1 MNRLPYKTTLQT
13 KEQKNIIIMKT
24 ELIKIDFT
32 KPLTN
37 QLTLPSKILAEGGLV
52 AFPTETVYGLGGN
65 ALDASAAGKIYAAK
79 GRPSDNPLI
88 VHIARPGDAEKYA
101 YTNPLYEALAKA
113 FMPGPLTVVLPKK
126 ENIPYSVTGGL
137 ETVGIRCPGDPVARE
152 LIRLAGVP
160 IAAPSAN
167 VSGRPSPTAASHVAD
182 DLNGRI
188 DCIIDGGEAEVGLES
203 TIVKI
208 DGDRLILLRP
218 GAITPEMLR
227 TVCENVVLDNG
238 ILGKLPEGVSPQAPG
253 MKYRHYAPR
262 ARVYLIR
269 TEKEKELDQKAI
281 AFFRDRLAENPQVGI
296 LCYDEHLP
304 FLSGENVYSYGKKE
318 DDLAHSHLLFDCLRR
333 FDETEAPAIYAVIGK
348 TEGIGLALYNR
359 MLKASAYTVIYI

>member
-1 MNRLPYKTTLQT
+1 
-13 KEQKNIIIMKT
+13 MKT

-32 KPLTN
+32 KPLAS
-37 QLTLPSKILAEGGLV
+37 QLAFPAKILAEGGLV

-88 VHIARPGDAEKYA
+88 VHVARPADAEKYA
-101 YTNPLYEALAKA
+101 HTNPLYEALAKA
-113 FMPGPLTVVLPKK
+113 FMPGPLTVVLPKR
-126 ENIPYSVTGGL
+126 ENIPFSVTGGL
-137 ETVGIRCPGDPVARE
+137 QTVGIRCPGDPVARE

-160 IAAPSAN
+160 VAAPSAN
-167 VSGRPSPTAASHVAD
+167 VSGRPSPTAANHVAD

-188 DCIIDGGEAEVGLES
+188 ECIIDGGESEVGLES

-227 TVCENVVLDNG
+227 KVCENVVLDNG
-238 ILGKLPEGVSPQAPG
+238 ILDKLPEGKLPEAPG

-269 TEKEKELDQKAI
+269 TENEDELDEKAI
-281 AFFRDRLAENPQVGI
+281 AFFRARLAEDSQVGI

-304 FLSGENVYSYGKKE
+304 FLKGENVYSYGKKE
-318 DDLAHSHLLFDCLRR
+318 DDMAHSHLLFDCLRR

>member
-1 MNRLPYKTTLQT
+1 
-13 KEQKNIIIMKT
+13 MKT
-24 ELIKIDFT
+24 EFIKIDFE
-32 KPLTN
+32 KPIAS
-37 QLTLPSKILAEGGLV
+37 QLAFPAKILSEGGLV

-65 ALDASAAGKIYAAK
+65 ALDADAAGKIYAAK

-88 VHIARPGDAEKYA
+88 VHIARPADAEKYA
-101 YTNPLYEALAKA
+101 ETNALYEKLAKA
-113 FMPGPLTVVLPKK
+113 FMPGPLTVVLSKK
-126 ENIPYSVTGGL
+126 ENIPLSVTGGL
-137 ETVGIRCPGDPVARE
+137 QTVGIRCPGDPVARE

-167 VSGRPSPTAASHVAD
+167 VSGRPSPTAAFHVRD
-182 DLNGRI
+182 DLDGRI

-218 GAITPEMLR
+218 GAITPEMLQ
-227 TVCENVVLDNG
+227 TVCEEVVLDHG
-238 ILGKLPEGVSPQAPG
+238 ILEKLPEGTAPQAPG

-262 ARVYLIR
+262 ARVCLVQDGTVDSADFEQR
-269 TEKEKELDQKAI
+269 TIL
-281 AFFRDRLAENPQVGI
+281 FFRKKLRENPNVGI

-304 FLSGENVYSYGKKE
+304 YLNGTHIYSFGAKHDELS
-318 DDLAHSHLLFDCLRR
+318 HSHHLFDCLRR
-333 FDETEAPAIYAVIGK
+333 FDETDVTEIYAIVGK
-348 TEGIGLALYNR
+348 TSGLGLALYNR

>member
-1 MNRLPYKTTLQT
+1 
-13 KEQKNIIIMKT
+13 MKT

-32 KPLTN
+32 KPLAG
-37 QLTLPSKILAEGGLV
+37 QLAIPAEILAKGGLV

-65 ALDASAAGKIYAAK
+65 ALDADAAGKIYAAK

-88 VHIARPGDAEKYA
+88 VHIARPSDAEKYA
-101 YTNPLYEALAKA
+101 RTNALYEKLAKA
-113 FMPGPLTVVLPKK
+113 FMPGPLTVVLPKR
-126 ENIPYSVTGGL
+126 ENIPCSVTGGL
-137 ETVGIRCPGDPVARE
+137 MTVGIRCPGDPVARE

-160 IAAPSAN
+160 VAAPSAN
-167 VSGRPSPTAASHVAD
+167 ISGRPSPTAASHVTN

-208 DGDRLILLRP
+208 DGEKLVLLRP

-227 TVCENVVLDNG
+227 TVCDTVVLDNG
-238 ILGKLPEGVSPQAPG
+238 ILDRLPEGTAPEAPG

-262 ARVYLIR
+262 ARVHLLR
-269 TEKEKELDQKAI
+269 AKNENDEMFDEKVI
-281 AFFRDRLAENPQVGI
+281 GFFREKLAEDPTVGI

-304 FLSGENVYSYGKKE
+304 FLHGEHVYSYGEKS
-318 DDLAHSHLLFDCLRR
+318 DDRAHSHLLFDCLRR
-333 FDETEAPAIYAVIGK
+333 FDETDAAMIYAVVGK

>member
-1 MNRLPYKTTLQT
+1 
-13 KEQKNIIIMKT
+13 MKT

-32 KPLTN
+32 KPLAG
-37 QLTLPSKILAEGGLV
+37 QLTLPAEILAKGGLV

-65 ALDASAAGKIYAAK
+65 ALDADAAGKIYAAK

-88 VHIARPGDAEKYA
+88 VHIAHPSEAAKYA
-101 YTNPLYEALAKA
+101 HTNALYEKLARA

-126 ENIPYSVTGGL
+126 ENIPFSVTGGL
-137 ETVGIRCPGDPVARE
+137 MTVGIRCPGDPVARE

-160 IAAPSAN
+160 VAAPSAN
-167 VSGRPSPTAASHVAD
+167 VSGRPSPTAAHHVSQ

-188 DCIIDGGEAEVGLES
+188 DCIIDGGESEVGLES

-208 DGDRLILLRP
+208 DGERLILLRP

-227 TVCENVVLDNG
+227 TVCKEVVLDNG
-238 ILGKLPEGVSPQAPG
+238 ILDRLPEGTAPEAPG

-262 ARVYLIR
+262 ARVHLLR
-269 TEKEKELDQKAI
+269 ARDENDGAFDEKVI
-281 AFFRDRLAENPQVGI
+281 GFFRDRLAEDPTVGV

-304 FLSGENVYSYGKKE
+304 FLKGEHVYSYGEKS
-318 DDLAHSHLLFDCLRR
+318 DDKAHSHLLFDCLRR
-333 FDETEAPAIYAVIGK
+333 FDETDASAIYAVVGK
-348 TEGIGLALYNR
+348 AEGIGLALYNR

>member
-1 MNRLPYKTTLQT
+1 
-13 KEQKNIIIMKT
+13 MKT

-32 KPLTN
+32 KPLAE
-37 QLTLPSKILAEGGLV
+37 QLTLPAEILAQGGLV

-65 ALDASAAGKIYAAK
+65 ALDADAAGKIYAAK

-88 VHIARPGDAEKYA
+88 VHIARPSDADQYA
-101 YTNPLYEALAKA
+101 ETNELYRKLAKA

-126 ENIPYSVTGGL
+126 ENIPFSVTGGL
-137 ETVGIRCPGDPVARE
+137 MTVGIRCPGDPVARE

-160 IAAPSAN
+160 VAAPSAN
-167 VSGRPSPTAASHVAD
+167 VSGRPSPTTANHVVD
-182 DLNGRI
+182 DLSGRI
-188 DCIIDGGEAEVGLES
+188 ECIIDGGESEVGLES

-208 DGDRLILLRP
+208 DGGRLVLLRP

-227 TVCENVVLDNG
+227 TVCNEVVLDNG
-238 ILGKLPEGVSPQAPG
+238 ILDRLPEGTAPEAPG

-262 ARVYLIR
+262 ARVHLLR
-269 TEKEKELDQKAI
+269 AENENDESFDEKAI
-281 AFFRDRLAENPQVGI
+281 GFFREKLKADPSVGI
-296 LCYDEHLP
+296 LCYDEYLP
-304 FLSGENVYSYGKKE
+304 FLQGENVYSYGKKQ

-333 FDETEAPAIYAVIGK
+333 FDETEATAIYAVVGK
-348 TEGIGLALYNR
+348 AEGIGLALYNR

>member
-1 MNRLPYKTTLQT
+1 
-13 KEQKNIIIMKT
+13 MKT

-32 KPLTN
+32 KPLAG
-37 QLTLPSKILAEGGLV
+37 QLTLPAEILAKGGLV

-65 ALDASAAGKIYAAK
+65 ALDADAAGKIYAAK

-88 VHIARPGDAEKYA
+88 VHIAHPSEAAKYA
-101 YTNPLYEALAKA
+101 HTNALYEKLARA

-126 ENIPYSVTGGL
+126 ENIPFSVTGGL
-137 ETVGIRCPGDPVARE
+137 MTVGIRCPGDPVARE

-160 IAAPSAN
+160 VAAPSAN
-167 VSGRPSPTAASHVAD
+167 VSGRPSPTAAHHVSQ

-188 DCIIDGGEAEVGLES
+188 DCIIDGGESEVGLES

-208 DGDRLILLRP
+208 DGERLILLRP

-227 TVCENVVLDNG
+227 TVCKEVVLDNG
-238 ILGKLPEGVSPQAPG
+238 ILDRLPEGTAPEAPG

-262 ARVYLIR
+262 ARVHLLR
-269 TEKEKELDQKAI
+269 ARDENDGAFDEKVI
-281 AFFRDRLAENPQVGI
+281 GFFRDRLAEDPTVGV

-304 FLSGENVYSYGKKE
+304 FLKGEHVYSYGEKS
-318 DDLAHSHLLFDCLRR
+318 DDKAHSHLLFECLRR
-333 FDETEAPAIYAVIGK
+333 FDETDATAIYAVVGK
-348 TEGIGLALYNR
+348 TDGIGLALYNR

>member
-1 MNRLPYKTTLQT
+1 
-13 KEQKNIIIMKT
+13 MKT

-32 KPLTN
+32 KPLSG
-37 QLTLPSKILAEGGLV
+37 QLTLPAEILAKGGLV
-52 AFPTETVYGLGGN
+52 AFPTETVYGLGGS
-65 ALDASAAGKIYAAK
+65 ALDADAAGKIYAAK

-88 VHIARPGDAEKYA
+88 VHIAHPSEAAKYA
-101 YTNPLYEALAKA
+101 HTNALYEKLARA

-126 ENIPYSVTGGL
+126 ENIPFSVTGGL
-137 ETVGIRCPGDPVARE
+137 MTVGIRCPGDPVARE

-160 IAAPSAN
+160 VAAPSAN
-167 VSGRPSPTAASHVAD
+167 VSGRPSPTAAHHVSQ

-188 DCIIDGGEAEVGLES
+188 DCIIDGGESEVGLES

-208 DGDRLILLRP
+208 DGERLILLRP

-227 TVCENVVLDNG
+227 TVCKEVVLDNG
-238 ILGKLPEGVSPQAPG
+238 ILDRLPEGTAPEAPG

-262 ARVYLIR
+262 ARVHLLRAKDENDGAFDDKVIG
-269 TEKEKELDQKAI
+269 
-281 AFFRDRLAENPQVGI
+281 FFRDKLAEDPTVGI
-296 LCYDEHLP
+296 LCYDENLP
-304 FLSGENVYSYGKKE
+304 FLKGDHVYSYGEKS
-318 DDLAHSHLLFDCLRR
+318 DDKAHSHLLFDCLRR
-333 FDETEAPAIYAVIGK
+333 FDETDATAIYAVVGK

>member
-1 MNRLPYKTTLQT
+1 MTDIEKLKITDN
-13 KEQKNIIIMKT
+13 ENMMKT

-32 KPLTN
+32 KPLAG
-37 QLTLPSKILAEGGLV
+37 QLALPAEILSGGGLV

-126 ENIPYSVTGGL
+126 ENIPFSVTGGL
-137 ETVGIRCPGDPVARE
+137 QTVGIRCPGDPVARE

-160 IAAPSAN
+160 VAAPSAN

-182 DLNGRI
+182 DLEGRI
-188 DCIIDGGEAEVGLES
+188 DCIIDGGESEVGLES

-227 TVCENVVLDNG
+227 TVCTNVVLDNG
-238 ILGKLPEGVSPQAPG
+238 ILEKLPEGKLPEAPG

-269 TEKEKELDQKAI
+269 TENEEQLDRKAI
-281 AFFRDRLAENPQVGI
+281 AFFRARLAEDPTVGI

-304 FLSGENVYSYGKKE
+304 FLKGENVYSYGKKE
-318 DDLAHSHLLFDCLRR
+318 DDMAHSHLLFDCLRR

-348 TEGIGLALYNR
+348 PEGIGLALYNR

>member
-1 MNRLPYKTTLQT
+1 MKMT
-13 KEQKNIIIMKT
+13 NINMKT

-32 KPLTN
+32 KPLAE
-37 QLTLPSKILAEGGLV
+37 QLTLPAEILAQGGLV

-65 ALDASAAGKIYAAK
+65 ALDADAAGKIYAAK

-88 VHIARPGDAEKYA
+88 VHIARPSDADQYA
-101 YTNPLYEALAKA
+101 ETNELYRKLAKA

-126 ENIPYSVTGGL
+126 ENIPFSVTGGL
-137 ETVGIRCPGDPVARE
+137 MTVGIRCPGDPVARE

-160 IAAPSAN
+160 VAAPSAN
-167 VSGRPSPTAASHVAD
+167 VSGRPSPTTANHVVD
-182 DLNGRI
+182 DLSGRI
-188 DCIIDGGEAEVGLES
+188 ECIIDGGESEVGLES

-208 DGDRLILLRP
+208 DGGRLVLLRP

-227 TVCENVVLDNG
+227 TVCNEVVLDNG
-238 ILGKLPEGVSPQAPG
+238 ILDRLPEGTAPEAPG

-262 ARVYLIR
+262 ARVHLLR
-269 TEKEKELDQKAI
+269 AENENDESFDEKAI
-281 AFFRDRLAENPQVGI
+281 GFFREKLKADPSVGI
-296 LCYDEHLP
+296 LCYDEYLP
-304 FLSGENVYSYGKKE
+304 FLQGENVYSYGKKQ

-333 FDETEAPAIYAVIGK
+333 FDETEATAIYAVVGK
-348 TEGIGLALYNR
+348 AEGIGLALYNR

>member
-1 MNRLPYKTTLQT
+1 MKKT
-13 KEQKNIIIMKT
+13 NINMKT

-32 KPLTN
+32 KPFAE
-37 QLTLPSKILAEGGLV
+37 QLTLPAEILSKGGLV

-65 ALDASAAGKIYAAK
+65 ALDADAAGKIYAAK

-88 VHIARPGDAEKYA
+88 VHIARPSDADKYA
-101 YTNPLYEALAKA
+101 DTNELYQKLAKA

-126 ENIPYSVTGGL
+126 ENIPFSVTGGL
-137 ETVGIRCPGDPVARE
+137 MTVGIRCPGDPVARE

-160 IAAPSAN
+160 VAAPSAN
-167 VSGRPSPTAASHVAD
+167 VSGRPSPTTANHVID

-188 DCIIDGGEAEVGLES
+188 DCIIDGGESEVGLES

-208 DGDRLILLRP
+208 DGDRLVLLRP

-227 TVCENVVLDNG
+227 TVCDEVVLDNG
-238 ILGKLPEGVSPQAPG
+238 ILDRLPEGTAPEAPG

-262 ARVYLIR
+262 ARVHLLR
-269 TEKEKELDQKAI
+269 AENENDESFDEKAI
-281 AFFRDRLAENPQVGI
+281 AFFREKLNEDSSVGI
-296 LCYDEHLP
+296 LCYDEYLP
-304 FLSGENVYSYGKKE
+304 FLQGENVYSYGKKQ

-333 FDETEAPAIYAVIGK
+333 FDETEATAIYAVVGK
-348 TEGIGLALYNR
+348 AEGIGLALYNR

>member
-1 MNRLPYKTTLQT
+1 M
-13 KEQKNIIIMKT
+13 
-24 ELIKIDFT
+24 
-32 KPLTN
+32 
-37 QLTLPSKILAEGGLV
+37 
-52 AFPTETVYGLGGN
+52 
-65 ALDASAAGKIYAAK
+65 
-79 GRPSDNPLI
+79 
-88 VHIARPGDAEKYA
+88 HIARPGDAEKYA
-101 YTNPLYEALAKA
+101 DTNPLYEALAKA

-126 ENIPYSVTGGL
+126 ENIPFSVTGGL
-137 ETVGIRCPGDPVARE
+137 QTVGIRCPGDPVARE

-160 IAAPSAN
+160 VAAPSAN

-203 TIVKI
+203 TIVKV

-227 TVCENVVLDNG
+227 TVCKNVVLDNG

-262 ARVYLIR
+262 ARVYLVR
-269 TEKEKELDQKAI
+269 TEKEEELDKKAI
-281 AFFRDRLAENPQVGI
+281 AFFRARLAENPQVGI

>member
-1 MNRLPYKTTLQT
+1 
-13 KEQKNIIIMKT
+13 MKT

-32 KPLTN
+32 KPLAG
-37 QLTLPSKILAEGGLV
+37 QLALPAEILAKGGLV
-52 AFPTETVYGLGGN
+52 AFPTETVYGLGGS
-65 ALDASAAGKIYAAK
+65 ALDADAAGKIYAAK

-88 VHIARPGDAEKYA
+88 VHIAHPSEAAKYA
-101 YTNPLYEALAKA
+101 HTNALYEKLARA

-126 ENIPYSVTGGL
+126 ENIPFSVTGGL
-137 ETVGIRCPGDPVARE
+137 MTVGIRCPGDPVARE

-160 IAAPSAN
+160 VAAPSAN
-167 VSGRPSPTAASHVAD
+167 VSGRPSPTAAHHVCQ

-188 DCIIDGGEAEVGLES
+188 ECIIDGGESEVGLES

-208 DGDRLILLRP
+208 DGERLILLRP

-227 TVCENVVLDNG
+227 TVCEAVVLDNG
-238 ILGKLPEGVSPQAPG
+238 ILDRLPEGTAPEAPG

-262 ARVYLIR
+262 ARVHLLRAKDENDGAFDDKVIG
-269 TEKEKELDQKAI
+269 
-281 AFFRDRLAENPQVGI
+281 FFRDKLAEDPTVGI

-304 FLSGENVYSYGKKE
+304 FLKGDHVYSYGEKS
-318 DDLAHSHLLFDCLRR
+318 DDKAHSHLLFDCLRR
-333 FDETEAPAIYAVIGK
+333 FDETDATAIYAVVGK